1 MRSVNQRQFLRQA
14 TNQKTSVQ
22 KPYWN
27 SACSSFNKVFNLNL
41 LKMRKQYPR
50 KEWFLYRIPISV
62 GGFMS
67 ICMKK
72 AIVFPCHKSALKI
85 QGYEEKQDMW
95 CVQDVSMFPFDS
107 LKWKLIK
114 KSHECCMQKVA
125 HPISSDTT
133 RYIETNQFATSKQ
146 RKSQLHCPRIR
157 WGCNPLVSLPSPW
170 YPKFHAKIGKTA
182 RCFLHKQDSVSKVVE
197 VMEVVNVH
205 ELFYAI
211 GTCSLN
217 ESFALI
223 IPVEVFILAEKV
235 AVLTSKKYLGFHH
248 GFVSCKAH
256 ITLLSNKIAAQN
268 FHSSNRKVCKQKVT
282 RLLNKR
288 LSWQFQCFAMFHD
301 VNKTPKRYIGRL
313 LDHQFFSQWTADVA
327 HERIFASHF
336 TWKIYYWQKKF

>member
-27 SACSSFNKVFNLNL
+27 SASSFNKVFNLNL

-107 LKWKLIK
+107 LKWKWIK

-125 HPISSDTT
+125 HPISSLKDTT
-133 RYIETNQFATSKQ
+133 LDIESTSLQPPSNVKANSTAQEFAEDAIHWCLCLHHDIPNFMPKSEKQ
-146 RKSQLHCPRIR
+146 L
-157 WGCNPLVSLPSPW
+157 G
-170 YPKFHAKIGKTA
+170 
-182 RCFLHKQDSVSKVVE
+182 
-197 VMEVVNVH
+197 
-205 ELFYAI
+205 
-211 GTCSLN
+211 
-217 ESFALI
+217 
-223 IPVEVFILAEKV
+223 VFC
-235 AVLTSKKYLGFHH
+235 T
-248 GFVSCKAH
+248 
-256 ITLLSNKIAAQN
+256 
-268 FHSSNRKVCKQKVT
+268 
-282 RLLNKR
+282 
-288 LSWQFQCFAMFHD
+288 
-301 VNKTPKRYIGRL
+301 NKT
-313 LDHQFFSQWTADVA
+313 V
-327 HERIFASHF
+327 
-336 TWKIYYWQKKF
+336 